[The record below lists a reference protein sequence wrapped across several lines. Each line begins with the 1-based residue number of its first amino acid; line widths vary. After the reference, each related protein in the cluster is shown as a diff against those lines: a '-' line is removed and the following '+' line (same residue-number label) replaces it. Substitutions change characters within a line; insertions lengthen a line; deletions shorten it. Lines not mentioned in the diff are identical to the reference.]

1 MEIVATK
8 VCILG
13 AGPAGLAA
21 AHELARHGVDDL
33 VIVDRN
39 PRPGGL
45 ARTVE
50 YPGARFDVGPHRF
63 FTKNAEVNAL
73 WHRSLGPDF
82 LPVRRLTRIYHRGK
96 LFRYPLEPAD
106 TLRNLGAAEAV
117 QALVSYAAAQL
128 QAAAVPAN
136 FEEWAVRSFGHKLYE
151 TFFKTYTEKIW
162 GIPCAQIGPEWAN
175 QRIKGLDLRAVV
187 AHALRRTRGH
197 GPRSMV
203 EEFDYPRLGAGM
215 MYERIWEGIASPAR
229 RLLASATVTGIRH
242 AGSRI
247 TAVELERHGRPVRV
261 VADHFLSSLPLTR
274 FFQMLAPAAPA
285 ALLRAASELYYREHI
300 TVNLAVEGAGLFP
313 DQWIYIHEP
322 GLRMARVANYNNFSP
337 DMTASREVTALSVE
351 YFAFQRDDL
360 WRLADADLAALA
372 VDEMEFAGLLPRGR
386 PHRSWVVRETESYP
400 TYFLGYREAFSRLKG
415 AMARFANCAP
425 IGRGGMYRYNNM
437 DHSVYT
443 GLLAA
448 RNYLAPQAPG
458 YDVWAVNT
466 DAEYHE
472 SGPRPLAAAG

>member
-1 MEIVATK
+1 METVSTK

-13 AGPAGLAA
+13 AGPAGLGA

-33 VIVDRN
+33 VVVDRN
-39 PRPGGL
+39 DRPGGL

-50 YPGARFDVGPHRF
+50 YDGARFDVGPHRF
-63 FTKNAEVNAL
+63 FTRNSDVNGL
-73 WHRSLGPDF
+73 WRRTLGADF

-106 TLRNLGAAEAV
+106 TLRKLGAPEALR
-117 QALVSYAAAQL
+117 ALASYAAAQL
-128 QAAAVPAN
+128 QPAAVPTN
-136 FEEWAVRSFGHKLYE
+136 FEEWAVRSFGGTLYR

-162 GIPCAQIGPEWAN
+162 GIPCSRIGPEWAN
-175 QRIKGLDLRAVV
+175 QRIKGLDLRTVF
-187 AHALRRTRGH
+187 AHALRRGRGP
-197 GPRSMV
+197 GARSLV

-215 MYERIWEGIASPAR
+215 MYQRMWEDIASPSR
-229 RLLASATVTGIRH
+229 RLLTSAAVTGIVH
-242 AGSRI
+242 TGDRI
-247 TAVELERHGRPVRV
+247 AAVELEQEGRRLRV

-274 FFQMLAPAAPA
+274 FFQMLAPAASAP
-285 ALLRAASELYYREHI
+285 LLRAAAELYFREHI
-300 TVNLAVEGAGLFP
+300 TVNLAVDGGDLFP
-313 DQWIYIHEP
+313 DQWIYVHEP

-337 DMTASREVTALSVE
+337 GMTPSREVTALSVE

-360 WRLADADLAALA
+360 WRLADGDLAALA
-372 VDEMEFAGLLPRGR
+372 ADELEFAGLLPRGR
-386 PHRSWVVRETESYP
+386 PHRSWIVRETESYP
-400 TYFLGYREAFSRLKG
+400 TYFLGYREAFTALKT
-415 AMARFANCAP
+415 AMARFTNCGP

-437 DHSVYT
+437 DHSLYT

-448 RNYLAPQAPG
+448 RNYLAPGAPG

-472 SGPRPLAAAG
+472 SGSRPLAAAG